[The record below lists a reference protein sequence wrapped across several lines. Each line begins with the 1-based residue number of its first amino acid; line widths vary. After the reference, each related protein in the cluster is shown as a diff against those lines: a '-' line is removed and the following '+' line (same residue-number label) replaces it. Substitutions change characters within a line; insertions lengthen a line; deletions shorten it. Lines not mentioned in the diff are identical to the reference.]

1 MGALELNDA
10 GRQRGRVEIKHMEN
24 IRDGE
29 NGFTKEHTLILKG
42 ILILMLL
49 IHHLFNPENI
59 VEYAVN
65 TFIKDPVLLVSIVA
79 WCKICVA
86 GFCFITAYGMT
97 KKFMSIP
104 QKKLGN
110 YAEVVAVRLIKLEMS
125 VWLIY
130 ILAFFYKKIIM
141 NMQLGYGNNN
151 VQRVIYILFDML
163 GLANYA
169 GTPTI
174 NVTWWYLSLFIL
186 LVFSM
191 PLIYYAYSKGRCLL
205 IGPVCLLPAVIF
217 LKTESVLYSEL
228 LPVALLGTAFAYENW
243 FEKIRQWNRS
253 WRKLILF
260 AAMLLCGWFSFEVNQ
275 YVNFHLSWLLI
286 FFLPIFVQ
294 EYISYVPVLSHIL
307 KFIGTQAT
315 NIFLVHTLIYYYFYT
330 EIIYS
335 LNDSWK
341 IYIAVLA
348 LSIAVSVIIECF
360 KKLLRY
366 NQLIDWVCKKVS
378 GIIRENAEKSSQL

>member
-1 MGALELNDA
+1 MG
-10 GRQRGRVEIKHMEN
+10 N

-97 KKFMSIP
+97 KKFMNMP
-104 QKKLGN
+104 QKKPGN

-151 VQRVIYILFDML
+151 VQRLIYIFFDMT

-191 PLIYYAYSKGRCLL
+191 PLIYYAYSKGRYLL
-205 IGPVCLLPAVIF
+205 LGPVCLLPAVIF

-228 LPVALLGTAFAYENW
+228 LPVAFLGTAFAYENW

-286 FFLPIFVQ
+286 FFLPILVQ

-307 KFIGTQAT
+307 KFIGIHAT
-315 NIFLVHTLIYYYFYT
+315 NIFLVHTFIYYYFYT

-348 LSIAVSVIIECF
+348 LSIIVSVIIECL
-360 KKLLRY
+360 KKILRY
-366 NQLIDWVCKKVS
+366 NKLIDLICKKVS
-378 GIIRENAEKSSQL
+378 GIISENTEKNKRL

>member
-1 MGALELNDA
+1 MG
-10 GRQRGRVEIKHMEN
+10 N

-59 VEYAVN
+59 VEYSVN
-65 TFIKDPVLLVSIVA
+65 TFIQDPVLLVAIVA

-97 KKFMSIP
+97 KKFMGMP
-104 QKKLGN
+104 QKKPGN
-110 YAEVVAVRLIKLEMS
+110 YAEAVAVRLIKLEMT

-130 ILAFFYKKIIM
+130 ILAVLYKEFIM
-141 NMQLGYGNNN
+141 NMRLYYEYNN
-151 VQRVIYILFDML
+151 VQGAIYIIFDML

-174 NVTWWYLSLFIL
+174 NVTWWYLSFFIL
-186 LVFSM
+186 LVLSM
-191 PLIYYAYSKGRCLL
+191 PLIYYAYSKGRYLL
-205 IGPVCLLPAVIF
+205 LGPVCLLPAVIF
-217 LKTESVLYSEL
+217 LKTESVLYAEL

-243 FEKIRQWNRS
+243 FEKIKQWNCS

-260 AAMLLCGWFSFEVNQ
+260 AALFLCGWLSFEVNQ
-275 YVNFHLSWLLI
+275 YVNFSLSWLLI
-286 FFLPIFVQ
+286 FFLPILVQ

-315 NIFLVHTLIYYYFYT
+315 NIFLIHTFIYYYFYA

-335 LNDSWK
+335 FNDSWK

-348 LSIAVSVIIECF
+348 LSLVVSVIIECL

-366 NQLIDWVCKKVS
+366 NRLIDLVCKKVS
-378 GIIRENAEKSSQL
+378 GIISEDTAKSGQL